1 MRCCVMA
8 ATFKELADNFV
19 YYCKASGRS
28 DSAII
33 HVNAFYRWRLD
44 RFPNEELTPLPFAN
58 TSFRLGVY
66 RNLHLTGSN
75 VARHTKKASPSF
87 GELA

>member
-1 MRCCVMA
+1 MA
-8 ATFKELADNFV
+8 ATFKKLADNFV
-19 YYCKASGRS
+19 YYCKASARS

-33 HVNAFYRWRLD
+33 HVNTFYGRSLNRL
-44 RFPNEELTPLPFAN
+44 PNEELTPLPFAN

-66 RNLHLTGSN
+66 RNLHLTVSN

>member
-1 MRCCVMA
+1 MA
-8 ATFKELADNFV
+8 ATFKKLADNFV

-33 HVNAFYRWRLD
+33 RVNAFYRWSLNRL
-44 RFPNEELTPLPFAN
+44 PNEELIPLPFAN

-66 RNLHLTGSN
+66 RNLHLTVSN

>member
-1 MRCCVMA
+1 MA
-8 ATFKELADNFV
+8 ATFKEFADNFVV

-33 HVNAFYRWRLD
+33 HVNTFYGRSLN
-44 RFPNEELTPLPFAN
+44 RFQNEELTSLPFAN

-66 RNLHLTGSN
+66 RNLHLTVSN